1 MVGRYPISTALNSS
15 DLVVGD
21 MTKTLF
27 FDIETAPN
35 MSYVW
40 GQWQQDVIEH
50 TREWYILCFSYRW
63 EHQKSTHVVAL
74 PDFKK
79 LYGND
84 PENDNRVVHAL
95 WELLDEA
102 DIVIGHNSDAFDI
115 KKANA
120 RFAYHQFG
128 PPSHYQTVDTLKI
141 ARRHFKFNSNRLG
154 HLGEHLGLGGK
165 EATGGFQ
172 TWVGCMKGD
181 VKAWGI
187 MKKYAKQDVD
197 LLIDVYERL
206 RPWATTHP
214 NRNVIDA
221 TSHACPTCG
230 NNVLHKR
237 GSRMTRT
244 MIYQQYQCQRC
255 LSYCRARLAD
265 SVPRPEVV

>member
-1 MVGRYPISTALNSS
+1 
-15 DLVVGD
+15 

-35 MSYVW
+35 MAYVW

-50 TREWYILCFSYRW
+50 VREWYILCFSYKW
-63 EHQKSTHVVAL
+63 EDQKSTHVVGL
-74 PDFKK
+74 QDFE
-79 LYGND
+79 LYDND
-84 PENDNRVVHAL
+84 PENDLHVIEKL

-120 RFAYHQFG
+120 RFAYHDLG

-172 TWVGCMKGD
+172 TWAGCMRGD

-221 TSHACPTCG
+221 TSRACPTCG
-230 NNVLHKR
+230 NNALQKR
-237 GSRMTRT
+237 GTRVTRT
-244 MIYQQYQCQRC
+244 MTYQQYQCQRC
-255 LSYCRARLAD
+255 RSYCRARLAEN
-265 SVPRPEVV
+265 VARPEVV